1 MAMLMLRGVPI
12 GTFDGVLFYLFWGG
26 VALLLLAVI
35 EFFWERWD
43 RRR

>member
-1 MAMLMLRGVPI
+1 MNQL
-12 GTFDGVLFYLFWGG
+12 TFDGLLFYLFWGG